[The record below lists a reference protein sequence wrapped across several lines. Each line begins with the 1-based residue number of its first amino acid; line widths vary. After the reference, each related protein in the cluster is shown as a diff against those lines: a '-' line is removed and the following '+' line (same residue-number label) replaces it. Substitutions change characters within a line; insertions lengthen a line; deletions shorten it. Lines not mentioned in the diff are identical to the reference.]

1 MKAMKFVLS
10 TALLIIAVTSSVS
23 FSQPSL
29 HAVIVKNDTM
39 RAFEEELDIF
49 DNYITCLTKCDTCSP
64 GCEIDC
70 PKLCGPPTDEMNDKD
85 HAHVIPTDLGNE
97 APEANRMRFILINTD
112 MAVMMKKKV
121 NDSKYSMSKKYQYFL
136 NLYLVKLDYI
146 LGKLDYFYK
155 VSLVKSL
162 YSKSVKKCNCKMGQN

>member
-1 MKAMKFVLS
+1 MKALNYVLS
-10 TALLIIAVTSSVS
+10 AALIMIAVSSSVT

-39 RAFEEELDIF
+39 RAYEEQLDMF

-70 PKLCGPPTDEMNDKD
+70 PKLCGLVTDENTDKD
-85 HAHVIPTDLGNE
+85 HAHIIPTDLGNE

-112 MAVMMKKKV
+112 LAVMMKKKV
-121 NDSKYSMSKKYQYFL
+121 NDSKFSMSKKYKYFL
-136 NLYLVKLDYI
+136 NLYSVKLDYI

-162 YSKSVKKCNCKMGQN
+162 YSQSGNKCRCKCGKN